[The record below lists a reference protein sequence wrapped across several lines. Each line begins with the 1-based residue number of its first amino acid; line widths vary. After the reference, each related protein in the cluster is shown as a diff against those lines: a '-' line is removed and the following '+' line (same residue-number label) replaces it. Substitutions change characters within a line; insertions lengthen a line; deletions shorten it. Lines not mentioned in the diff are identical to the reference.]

1 MPTTSVLLDRGD
13 LARGSHPLPLRA
25 EAQTR
30 AAKHSAMQKIT
41 PLLWFEGLAEEAAE
55 FYVSIFKDSKIDNV
69 SRYEDAG
76 TGEQG
81 SAMMVE
87 FTLQGQDFMALNGG
101 RSDGEAD
108 GAEGIARGSIALFI
122 TCETQAE
129 VDRLWDALREGGEI
143 LQCGW
148 LKDRYGFSW
157 NIVPQGLA
165 DLLGNPDRE
174 KAQRAMQAMLAM
186 KKLDINALRRAFD
199 GAPAVI
205 G

>member
-1 MPTTSVLLDRGD
+1 
-13 LARGSHPLPLRA
+13 
-25 EAQTR
+25 
-30 AAKHSAMQKIT
+30 MQKIT
-41 PLLWFEGLAEEAAE
+41 PLLWFGGLAEEAAE

-69 SRYEDAG
+69 SRYEEG
-76 TGEQG
+76 GPGESG

-101 RSDGEAD
+101 GSEDQAA
-108 GAEGIARGSIALFI
+108 GAPTMPRGSIALFI

-129 VDRLWDALREGGEI
+129 VDRLWDSLGEGGEI

-148 LKDRYGFSW
+148 LKDKYGFTW

-165 DLLGNPDRE
+165 ELLGAPDRE

-186 KKLDINALRRAFD
+186 KKLDINELRRAFD
-199 GAPAVI
+199 GAPTVR

>member
-1 MPTTSVLLDRGD
+1 
-13 LARGSHPLPLRA
+13 LPLQA
-25 EAQTR
+25 EAETR

-55 FYVSIFKDSKIDNV
+55 FYVSIFKNSKIDNV

-76 TGEQG
+76 PGQQG

-129 VDRLWDALREGGEI
+129 VDRLWDALGEGGEI

-165 DLLGNPDRE
+165 ELLGSPDRE

>member
-1 MPTTSVLLDRGD
+1 
-13 LARGSHPLPLRA
+13 
-25 EAQTR
+25 
-30 AAKHSAMQKIT
+30 MQKIT

-69 SRYEDAG
+69 SRYEEG
-76 TGEQG
+76 GPGEPG
-81 SAMMVE
+81 SAMMIE

-101 RSDGEAD
+101 GSEGQAAD
-108 GAEGIARGSIALFI
+108 APTMPRGSIALFI

-129 VDRLWDALREGGEI
+129 VDRLWDSLGEGGEI

-148 LKDRYGFSW
+148 LKDKYGFAW

-165 DLLGNPDRE
+165 ELLGAPDHE

-186 KKLDINALRRAFD
+186 KKLDINVLRRAFD
-199 GAPAVI
+199 GAPAVR